1 MTGFYAYICI
11 YVYTY
16 INIYFYFGYFIFVI
30 AKFNMLNL
38 WKSEAVK
45 SICIM
50 KLDMSQISLVYGAAL
65 AIGFSA
71 PAEEK

>member
-1 MTGFYAYICI
+1 MTGIFAYICI

-16 INIYFYFGYFIFVI
+16 INIYFYFGFFVI

-38 WKSEAVK
+38 WKSEAVQ

-50 KLDMSQISLVYGAAL
+50 KLNMSQISLVYGAAS